1 MKSELTH
8 QQPPSTELEPLQAPE
23 ETTSSLVLKI
33 VKTVEKYHQQSVT
46 QTCQN
51 YG

>member
-8 QQPPSTELEPLQAPE
+8 QQPPSTELDPLQV